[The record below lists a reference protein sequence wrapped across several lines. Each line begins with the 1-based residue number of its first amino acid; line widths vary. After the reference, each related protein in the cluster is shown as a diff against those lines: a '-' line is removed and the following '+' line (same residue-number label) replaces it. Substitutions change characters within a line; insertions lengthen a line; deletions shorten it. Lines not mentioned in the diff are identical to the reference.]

1 MQNYDRK
8 DDLMKKIIFSTA
20 IVSALMLG
28 ACGGEEDSQ
37 TEEKSTEVEEET
49 NTTEPEQESEKETE
63 TTTSN
68 WQEEI
73 TTLANNSDAASDKY
87 YALEKFMMNYEATA
101 NEIEEFS
108 SDIVNDY
115 KSGSYLNELENHERM
130 LTNIFKGYIVEK
142 NADGALKDFAFDYF
156 QNLKYTYRGVDAV
169 DSESVKSNEAQMDK
183 AYGDAYTCGDLNSA
197 KVNADAGDGNSND
210 NDGDI

>member
-183 AYGDAYTCGDLNSA
+183 AL
-197 KVNADAGDGNSND
+197 KE
-210 NDGDI
+210 IK